1 MPQISDLKTR
11 FGDWKNE
18 IRIDERWVMPLII
31 ALGGLFISI
40 SIGYTY
46 ALSINVGG
54 WQLWTWLVTIIIVI
68 GALLMAAGRP
78 PEIVIVNWRAILAI
92 VIVALFLRYL
102 FLETIPGGLHVDEYG
117 IADFSL
123 RHIFAVAGETLNPF
137 RSGPASHPSL
147 YHYLVRLSLALAG
160 ASITGLR
167 LSSVIAGVSAIL
179 ATYAMV
185 VVFDNRRTALI
196 SIALMAGY
204 HFHIHWS
211 RIGLNN
217 IWDTLWVPATLALF
231 AWGWKRRWYGGAI
244 LAGATAGLSQYFY
257 PGSRLGLILLLFVI
271 WRLWRE
277 ERDSRRMVS
286 YGGLTIIVALCVVA
300 PLLLYAIRDPVPFFE
315 RTRTVFGWRPE
326 TIALVTGNPPD
337 YLSYTWHQLWRS
349 VGAFTSVMD
358 VTGFYDP
365 KVPLLIGLSAP
376 LFIAG
381 FFWAIYKRQFL
392 PVVWIVLT
400 IILGGFILS
409 DPPGSSHY
417 AIAIP
422 AIVWLVAMPIN
433 WLAAQGHPRLA
444 IALVS
449 IILVTDLIF
458 YFAIYVPGGPRDLIH
473 PFPPIPPL

>member
-1 MPQISDLKTR
+1 MPEFSDLKTR

-18 IRIDERWVMPLII
+18 LNIDERWVMPLLV
-31 ALGGLFISI
+31 ALGGLFVSI
-40 SIGYTY
+40 SIGYAY
-46 ALSINVGG
+46 ALSITVGG
-54 WQLWTWLVTIIIVI
+54 WQLWTWLITIVI
-68 GALLMAAGRP
+68 VMGALLMAAGRP
-78 PEIVIVNWRAILAI
+78 PEIVIVNWRLILAT

-117 IADFSL
+117 VADFSL

-147 YHYLVRLSLALAG
+147 YHYLVRFSLAIAG
-160 ASITGLR
+160 TTITGLR

-185 VVFDNRRTALI
+185 VVFDSRRTALI
-196 SIALMAGY
+196 SIVLMAGY

-257 PGSRLGLILLLFVI
+257 PGSRLGLILLLFVM

-286 YGGLTIIVALCVVA
+286 YSGLTIIVALCVVA
-300 PLLLYAIRDPVPFFE
+300 PLLLYAVSDPVPFFE

-326 TIALVTGNPPD
+326 TIALVTGSPPD
-337 YLSYTWHQLWRS
+337 YLAYAWRQLWRS

-381 FFWAIYKRQFL
+381 FFWAIYKRIFL
-392 PVVWIVLT
+392 PVVWIALT
-400 IILGGFILS
+400 IIFGGFILS

-417 AIAIP
+417 VIAIP
-422 AIVWLVAMPIN
+422 AIVWLMALPIN
-433 WLAAQGHPRLA
+433 WLANQGHPRLA
-444 IALVS
+444 TALVT
-449 IILVTDLIF
+449 IILVADLVF
-458 YFAIYVPGGPRDLIH
+458 YFAIYAPGGPRDLIH
-473 PFPPIPPL
+473 PFPPIP